1 MNEELA
7 YRLAKESRIDITQ
20 IVREEWEIKILKE
33 IFESPLGNSIYF
45 KGGTALRLVYNSPRY
60 SDDLDFTLVK
70 RISKK
75 SWEDML
81 KNIIKKFPEVIISDQ
96 KDKFYTYF
104 GELKIK
110 EDYLPLS
117 FSIKIEISKRI
128 KNKYKYSLKLLTSKT
143 TNIQILA
150 QVEDLEEIRKEKK
163 LAINSRNLPR
173 DLFDLWFI
181 AQKMKEPMDKNLQ
194 KIATE
199 TYSPAYISFESAF
212 SYYGI
217 LSQAPYDLFL
227 ATTNRSKKTEIAG
240 QEIIYRKIKKEL
252 FFGYDLIDEIYIAK
266 KEKSLLDI
274 LYFFDKGIIM
284 LDLKSLDLKSINKKI
299 LSKYAQKFPERI
311 QKTAKKLLQDY
322 EN

>member
-181 AQKMKEPMDKNLQ
+181 AQKMKEPMDKNLK
-194 KIATE
+194 KIDKKFLRQE
-199 TYSPAYISFESAF
+199 LNKYLPKN
-212 SYYGI
+212 YYPLI
-217 LSQAPYDLFL
+217 
-227 ATTNRSKKTEIAG
+227 
-240 QEIIYRKIKKEL
+240 QE
-252 FFGYDLIDEIYIAK
+252 LID
-266 KEKSLLDI
+266 
-274 LYFFDKGIIM
+274 
-284 LDLKSLDLKSINKKI
+284 
-299 LSKYAQKFPERI
+299 KYGK
-311 QKTAKKLLQDY
+311 
-322 EN
+322 

>member
-96 KDKFYTYF
+96 KDKFHTYF

-181 AQKMKEPMDKNLQ
+181 AQKMKEPMDKNLK
-194 KIATE
+194 KIDKKFLRQE
-199 TYSPAYISFESAF
+199 LNKYLPKN
-212 SYYGI
+212 YYPLI
-217 LSQAPYDLFL
+217 
-227 ATTNRSKKTEIAG
+227 
-240 QEIIYRKIKKEL
+240 QE
-252 FFGYDLIDEIYIAK
+252 LID
-266 KEKSLLDI
+266 
-274 LYFFDKGIIM
+274 
-284 LDLKSLDLKSINKKI
+284 
-299 LSKYAQKFPERI
+299 KYGK
-311 QKTAKKLLQDY
+311 
-322 EN
+322 

>member
-181 AQKMKEPMDKNLQ
+181 AQKMKEPMDKNLK
-194 KIATE
+194 KI
-199 TYSPAYISFESAF
+199 
-212 SYYGI
+212 
-217 LSQAPYDLFL
+217 DKKFL
-227 ATTNRSKKTEIAG
+227 ALNPKSKP
-240 QEIIYRKIKKEL
+240 
-252 FFGYDLIDEIYIAK
+252 
-266 KEKSLLDI
+266 SLLNSIKTMIDS
-274 LYFFDKGIIM
+274 KNKVKQSTIINSFI
-284 LDLKSLDLKSINKKI
+284 KAKI
-299 LSKYAQKFPERI
+299 L
-311 QKTAKKLLQDY
+311 
-322 EN
+322 

>member
-1 MNEELA
+1 MANNL
-7 YRLAKESRIDITQ
+7 
-20 IVREEWEIKILKE
+20 LK
-33 IFESPLGNSIYF
+33 
-45 KGGTALRLVYNSPRY
+45 KLR
-60 SDDLDFTLVK
+60 DFN
-70 RISKK
+70 
-75 SWEDML
+75 
-81 KNIIKKFPEVIISDQ
+81 KN
-96 KDKFYTYF
+96 Y
-104 GELKIK
+104 
-110 EDYLPLS
+110 
-117 FSIKIEISKRI
+117 FSISNLEKISGLEKDSLLVSLSRLEKRGEIERI
-128 KNKYKYSLKLLTSKT
+128 GQGIYK
-143 TNIQILA
+143 
-150 QVEDLEEIRKEKK
+150 
-163 LAINSRNLPR
+163 LP
-173 DLFDLWFI
+173 DAAVDI
-181 AQKMKEPMDKNLQ
+181 Q